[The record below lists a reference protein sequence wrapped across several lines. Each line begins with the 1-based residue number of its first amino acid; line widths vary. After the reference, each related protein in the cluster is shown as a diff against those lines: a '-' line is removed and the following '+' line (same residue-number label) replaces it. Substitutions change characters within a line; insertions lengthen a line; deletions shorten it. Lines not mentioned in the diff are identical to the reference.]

1 MNNDRQN
8 LTNEIGRKIK
18 TLRNERGLTMEKLG
32 QIVGCSKAY
41 ISQLEHGVTKPSL
54 SMLNR
59 FSEALGAPV
68 SELLRKNLNGPGQ
81 RWALRKNERRK
92 IQYPDGKVV
101 TQLLTRSIFQ
111 KKMQPLVSS
120 IKPGGSLD
128 EKEGRLQHP
137 PGSEEFVFVMKG
149 ELEFLLDGEIINLKE
164 GDTLYFYGDL
174 PHRWLNKSNKT
185 AEVLFVW
192 TPPVW

>member
-1 MNNDRQN
+1 MNMDDQD

-18 TLRNERGLTMEKLG
+18 AARNERGFTMAKLG

-41 ISQLEHGVTKPSL
+41 ISQLENGITKPSL

-59 FSEALGAPV
+59 FSEVLGVPV
-68 SELLRKNLNGPGQ
+68 SEILRKNPNGPDQ
-81 RWALRKNERRK
+81 RWRLRKNERRK

-101 TQLLTRSIFQ
+101 SQLLTRSIFQ
-111 KKMQPLVSS
+111 KKMQPLIST

-128 EKEGRLQHP
+128 ENEGLRHP
-137 PGSEEFVFVMKG
+137 AGSEEFVFVMKG
-149 ELEFLLDGEIINLKE
+149 ELEFLLDDEIINLKE

-174 PHRWLNKSNKT
+174 PHRWYNKSNKT
-185 AEVLFVW
+185 AEVLFIW

>member
-1 MNNDRQN
+1 MNNEQHN
-8 LTNEIGRKIK
+8 STNEIGTKIK
-18 TLRNERGLTMEKLG
+18 ALRSERGLTMEKLG

-41 ISQLEHGVTKPSL
+41 ISQLERGITKPSL

-59 FSEALGAPV
+59 FSEALGVPV
-68 SELLRKNLNGPGQ
+68 SELLRKNQNGPGQ
-81 RWALRKNERRK
+81 RWKLAKNERRK

-101 TQLLTRSIFQ
+101 SQLLTRSIFQ
-111 KKMQPLVSS
+111 KKMQPLISK
-120 IKPGGSLD
+120 IKPGGGLD
-128 EKEGRLQHP
+128 EKEGLLHP
-137 PGSEEFVFVMKG
+137 AGCEEFVFVMKG

-185 AEVLFVW
+185 AEVLFIW

>member
-8 LTNEIGRKIK
+8 LNNEIGRKIK
-18 TLRNERGLTMEKLG
+18 ALRNERGLTMEKLG
-32 QIVGCSKAY
+32 QMVGCSKAY
-41 ISQLEHGVTKPSL
+41 ISQLERGITRPSL

-59 FSEALGAPV
+59 FSEELGVPV
-68 SELLRKNLNGPGQ
+68 SEILRKNLNGPGQ
-81 RWALRKNERRK
+81 RWKLRKNERRI

-101 TQLLTRSIFQ
+101 SQLLTRSIFQ
-111 KKMQPLVSS
+111 KKMQPLISE

-128 EKEGRLQHP
+128 EKEGIQHP
-137 PGSEEFVFVMKG
+137 AGSEEFVFVMKG
-149 ELEFLLDGEIINLKE
+149 ELEFLLDGEIINLRE

-185 AEVLFVW
+185 AEVLFIW

>member
-1 MNNDRQN
+1 MNHDRQHS
-8 LTNEIGRKIK
+8 TNEIGGKIK

-32 QIVGCSKAY
+32 QIVGCSKAF
-41 ISQLEHGVTKPSL
+41 ISQIEHGITKPSL

-59 FSEALGAPV
+59 FSEALGVPV
-68 SELLRKNLNGPGQ
+68 SELLRKNPNGPEQ
-81 RWALRKNERRK
+81 RWKLRKNERRK

-101 TQLLTRSIFQ
+101 SELLTRSIFQ
-111 KKMQPLVSS
+111 KKMQPLISK

-128 EKEGRLQHP
+128 EKEGLQHP
-137 PGSEEFVFVMKG
+137 AGSEEFVFVLKG

-174 PHRWLNKSNKT
+174 PHRWLNKSKKI
-185 AEVLFVW
+185 AEVLFIW

>member
-1 MNNDRQN
+1 MNNKKQN

-18 TLRNERGLTMEKLG
+18 AFRNERGLTMENLG

-54 SMLNR
+54 SMLGR
-59 FSEALGAPV
+59 FSEALGVPV
-68 SELLRKNLNGPGQ
+68 SELLRKNVNSPDLK
-81 RWALRKNERRK
+81 WKLSKKERRT
-92 IQYPDGKVV
+92 IHYPDGKVV
-101 TQLLTRSIFQ
+101 SQLLTRSIFQ
-111 KKMQPLVSS
+111 KKMQPLISE

-128 EKEGRLQHP
+128 EKDGLQHP
-137 PGSEEFVFVMKG
+137 SGSEEFVFVMKG
-149 ELEFLLDGEIINLKE
+149 ELEFLLDGEIIYLKE

-174 PHRWLNKSNKT
+174 PHKWSNKGTKT
-185 AEVLFVW
+185 AMVLFIW

>member
-1 MNNDRQN
+1 MNNDQPN
-8 LTNEIGRKIK
+8 ATNEIAGKIK

-41 ISQLEHGVTKPSL
+41 ISQIEHGITKPSL

-59 FSEALGAPV
+59 FSDALGVPV
-68 SELLRKNLNGPGQ
+68 SELLRKNPNGPEQ
-81 RWALRKNERRK
+81 RWKLRKNERRK

-101 TQLLTRSIFQ
+101 SELLTRSIFQ
-111 KKMQPLVSS
+111 KKMQPLISK

-128 EKEGRLQHP
+128 EKEGLQHP
-137 PGSEEFVFVMKG
+137 TGSEEFVFVMKG

-174 PHRWLNKSNKT
+174 PHRWLNKSKKI
-185 AEVLFVW
+185 AEVLFIW

>member
-1 MNNDRQN
+1 MNHDPQS
-8 LTNEIGRKIK
+8 LTNEIGGKIK

-32 QIVGCSKAY
+32 QIVGCSKAF
-41 ISQLEHGVTKPSL
+41 ISQIEHGITKPSL

-59 FSEALGAPV
+59 FSEALGVPV
-68 SELLRKNLNGPGQ
+68 SELLRKNPNGPEQ
-81 RWALRKNERRK
+81 RWKLRKNERRK

-101 TQLLTRSIFQ
+101 SELLTRSIFQ
-111 KKMQPLVSS
+111 KKMQPLISK

-128 EKEGRLQHP
+128 EKEGLQHP
-137 PGSEEFVFVMKG
+137 AGSEEFVFVLKG

-174 PHRWLNKSNKT
+174 PHRWLNKSKKI
-185 AEVLFVW
+185 AEVLFIW

>member
-1 MNNDRQN
+1 MNNDQQK
-8 LTNEIGRKIK
+8 LTNDIGRKIK
-18 TLRNERGLTMEKLG
+18 ALRNERGLTMEKLG
-32 QIVGCSKAY
+32 QIAGCSKAY

-59 FSEALGAPV
+59 FSEALGVPV
-68 SELLRKNLNGPGQ
+68 SELLRKKPNGLGQ
-81 RWALRKNERRK
+81 RWKLRKNERRK
-92 IQYPDGKVV
+92 IQYPDRKVV
-101 TQLLTRSIFQ
+101 SQLLTRSIFQ
-111 KKMQPLVSS
+111 KKMQPLISE

-128 EKEGRLQHP
+128 EKDGLQHP
-137 PGSEEFVFVMKG
+137 PGSEEFVFVLKG
-149 ELEFLLDGEIINLKE
+149 ELEFLLDGEIIDLKE

-174 PHRWLNKSNKT
+174 PHRWINKSNKT

>member
-1 MNNDRQN
+1 MSNDQQN
-8 LTNEIGRKIK
+8 LTSEIGRKIK
-18 TLRNERGLTMEKLG
+18 TIRNERGLTMEKLG
-32 QIVGCSKAY
+32 QIAGCSKAF
-41 ISQLEHGVTKPSL
+41 ISQIEHGVTKPSL
-54 SMLNR
+54 SMLN
-59 FSEALGAPV
+59 SLSDALGVPV
-68 SELLRKNLNGPGQ
+68 SELLRKNPNGPEQ
-81 RWALRKNERRK
+81 RWKLRKNERRK

-101 TQLLTRSIFQ
+101 SQLLTRSIFQ
-111 KKMQPLVSS
+111 KKMQPLISE

-128 EKEGRLQHP
+128 KKEGLQHP

-174 PHRWLNKSNKT
+174 PHKWINKSNKI
-185 AEVLFVW
+185 AEVLFIW

>member
-1 MNNDRQN
+1 MNNDDQN

-18 TLRNERGLTMEKLG
+18 VARNERGLTMEKLG
-32 QIVGCSKAY
+32 QIAGCSKAY
-41 ISQLEHGVTKPSL
+41 ISQLEHGITKPSL

-59 FSEALGAPV
+59 FSEALGVPV
-68 SELLRKNLNGPGQ
+68 SELLRKNQNGPGQ
-81 RWALRKNERRK
+81 RWKLAKNERRK

-101 TQLLTRSIFQ
+101 SQLLTRSIFQ
-111 KKMQPLVSS
+111 KKMQPLISE

-128 EKEGRLQHP
+128 ENDGLQHP

-185 AEVLFVW
+185 AEVLFIW

>member
-8 LTNEIGRKIK
+8 LNNEIGRKIK

-41 ISQLEHGVTKPSL
+41 ISQLENGVTRPSL

-68 SELLRKNLNGPGQ
+68 SELLRKNPNGPNQ
-81 RWALRKNERRK
+81 RWKLKKNERRK

-101 TQLLTRSIFQ
+101 SQLLTRSIFQ
-111 KKMQPLVSS
+111 KKMQPLISE

-128 EKEGRLQHP
+128 EKEGLQHP
-137 PGSEEFVFVMKG
+137 PGSEEFVLVMKG
-149 ELEFLLDGEIINLKE
+149 ELEFLLDGEIINLNE

-174 PHRWLNKSNKT
+174 PHRWLNKGKKT
-185 AEVLFVW
+185 AEVLFIW